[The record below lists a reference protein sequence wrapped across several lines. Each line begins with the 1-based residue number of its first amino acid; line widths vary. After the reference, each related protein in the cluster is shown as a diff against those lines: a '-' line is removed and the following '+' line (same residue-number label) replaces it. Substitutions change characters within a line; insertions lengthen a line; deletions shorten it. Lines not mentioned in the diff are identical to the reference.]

1 MQDCQVLVDAYM
13 ILKQKK
19 DREKEEFIRKTEAEG
34 NYEVAKIVDFKKNK
48 ISGKRQFL
56 VRWKG
61 WGPDGDTWE
70 PEDNLDC
77 PDLIDKF
84 MANWDN
90 MADLGPRE
98 LRVAPK
104 KIERLEYAS
113 NARQAKRGG
122 GFRINYADM
131 EEDDYFDGEYRP
143 GKNF

>member
-1 MQDCQVLVDAYM
+1 MQDCQDLVDAYM

-143 GKNF
+143 RKNF

>member
-1 MQDCQVLVDAYM
+1 MQDCQDLVDAYM

-34 NYEVAKIVDFKKNK
+34 NYEVAKIVDFKTKK
-48 ISGKRQFL
+48 ISGKREFL

-77 PDLIDKF
+77 QDLIDKF

-90 MADLGPRE
+90 MADLVPRK
-98 LRVAPK
+98 LREAPK

-131 EEDDYFDGEYRP
+131 EEDDYFDGEYRR